1 MSSPD
6 RFRPGP
12 VTLATAGLLAVL
24 FGLEVALSV
33 DTLSGVL
40 APSIQTLV
48 AMGAISKDLVLDQHQ
63 WWRLVAGPLLHA
75 DLVHLVL
82 NGLVLVF
89 AGFLVEALV
98 GKLRWIVIY
107 GVGALVGGLFS
118 AFFNPLDLVSIGAS
132 GAGMALLAAVF
143 VLAFAVHTPAERS
156 ALQLNAARF
165 LVPSLL
171 PMATT
176 RTGEHID
183 FAAHFGGAIGGALV
197 ALALLPELKAQLRKE
212 LTPSPESQ
220 LVEEPRRPLTPLVA
234 PLAAAFVAFTAAGI
248 TVTARDVPA
257 LLALQG
263 RAKPAAW
270 LGWLRQAC
278 ALRST
283 SSCFV
288 AGKALARGDG
298 VAKDPDTAQ
307 RLLAPLCD
315 TKDVDACFELGLLEY
330 ERRQLG
336 PAAEAWGRACDLG
349 ELAACRNQALALSD
363 AGATDQEPTI
373 RARFQQAC
381 PAVPTAC
388 GDLASRVFEDDP
400 KTAFDAAVKGCT
412 GKDGFSCWLE
422 GRFLADGVGTE
433 KDLAKSREF
442 HEQACTLGDVRG
454 CNSLAIFLQRGWG
467 GDVDLARA
475 AKLLDESCAKGDPTC
490 CANFAISLWEGKG
503 IAQDQDRARKLF
515 EETCAAGVSGG
526 CDGLADA
533 VPEKE
538 RASAKDVFQKGCAAQ
553 AASGCLYLGAVLE
566 NHEQDFAGADA
577 LYVQACDLGD
587 PSGCAWHADMLK
599 AGKGVEKDLAQAD
612 AFYRRACAGG
622 VERACGK

>member
-6 RFRPGP
+6 RFKPGP
-12 VTLATAGLLAVL
+12 VTLVTAGLLVVVFL
-24 FGLEVALSV
+24 LEVALSIDDV
-33 DTLSGVL
+33 TGVL

-48 AMGAISKDLVLDQHQ
+48 AMGGISKDLVLEQHQ

-75 DLVHLVL
+75 DLVHIVL

-107 GVGALVGGLFS
+107 GVGAIAGGLFS
-118 AFFNPLDLVSIGAS
+118 ALFNPLDLVSIGAS

-156 ALQLNAARF
+156 ALQINAARF

-176 RTGEHID
+176 RTGDHID

-197 ALALLPELKAQLRKE
+197 ALALLPELKAQLRAE

-220 LVEEPRRPLTPLVA
+220 LREEPRRPLTPVIA
-234 PLAAAFVAFTAAGI
+234 PIAAGLVAFTAAGI
-248 TVTARDVPA
+248 AFTARDVPG

-263 RAKPAAW
+263 RAKPASWMPW
-270 LGWLRQAC
+270 LKAAC
-278 ALRST
+278 TLHST

-288 AGKALARGDG
+288 AGKTLARGDG
-298 VAKDPDTAQ
+298 VAKDPDAAH

-315 TKDVDACFELGLLEY
+315 KSDVDACFELGLLEY
-330 ERRQLG
+330 ERKNLLE
-336 PAAEAWGRACDLG
+336 AATAWARACDGG

-363 AGATDQEPTI
+363 AGATDQEATI
-373 RARFQQAC
+373 RARFDKAC
-381 PAVPTAC
+381 PTVPAAC
-388 GDLASRVFEDDP
+388 GDLASRVYEETPDV
-400 KTAFDAAVKGCT
+400 AFHAAMKGC
-412 GKDGFSCWLE
+412 GAKDGFSCWLE
-422 GRFLADGVGTE
+422 ARFLADGTGTE
-433 KDLAKSREF
+433 KDLAKSREL
-442 HEQACTLGDVRG
+442 HDQACTLGEVRG

-467 GDVDLARA
+467 GDVDVARA
-475 AKLLDESCAKGDPTC
+475 AKLLDQACATGDPTS
-490 CANFAISLWEGKG
+490 CANFAISLWQGKG
-503 IAQDQDRARKLF
+503 IAADQPRARKLF
-515 EETCAAGVSGG
+515 EQTCSAGISGG

-533 VPEKE
+533 VPENE
-538 RASAKDVFQKGCAAQ
+538 RASAKDVFQAGCAAH

-566 NHEQDFAGADA
+566 NHEADPSGADA
-577 LYVQACDLGD
+577 LYAKACELGD
-587 PSGCAWHADMLK
+587 PSGCAWHGDMLE
-599 AGKGVEKDLAQAD
+599 AGKGVAKDLEQA
-612 AFYRRACAGG
+612 AEFYRRACEGG